1 MSGFV
6 GWWEVMSAEE
16 AVIELEIEQIR
27 ELFRDM
33 FKRIG
38 RVEYWCGERIATD
51 NTKEM
56 LNELSGSL
64 ESINFRIE
72 TLKIDAFDKHWKRN
86 GDK

>member
-1 MSGFV
+1 MSGFI

-16 AVIELEIEQIR
+16 AVIEQEIKQIR
-27 ELFRDM
+27 ELCRDM

-38 RVEYWCGERIATD
+38 RIEYWCGERIATD

-64 ESINFRIE
+64 ECVHVRIA
-72 TLKIDAFDKHWKRN
+72 TMKIEAFDKHWKRN

>member
-16 AVIELEIEQIR
+16 AVIEQEIKQTR
-27 ELFRDM
+27 ELCRDM
-33 FKRIG
+33 LKRIG
-38 RVEYWCGERIATD
+38 RIEHWCGERIATD

-56 LNELSGSL
+56 LQELSGSL
-64 ESINFRIE
+64 ECVHVRIATMKTE
-72 TLKIDAFDKHWKRN
+72 AFDKHWKRN